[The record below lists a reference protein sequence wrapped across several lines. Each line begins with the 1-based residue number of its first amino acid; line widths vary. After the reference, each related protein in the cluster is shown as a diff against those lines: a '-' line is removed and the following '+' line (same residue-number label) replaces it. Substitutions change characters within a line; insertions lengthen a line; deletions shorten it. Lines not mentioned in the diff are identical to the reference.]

1 LTATGARKNQNS
13 LGGARLKVFVAATTV
28 LAALPGVYLGYGTAG
43 IGGAIFYGV
52 LIGIGGTLLGSL
64 LARTALLLRYSWKVV
79 VVTTGLVLVT
89 ILTWD
94 VYF

>member
-1 LTATGARKNQNS
+1 M
-13 LGGARLKVFVAATTV
+13 KVLVGATTV

-52 LIGIGGTLLGSL
+52 LIGIGGRLFGSL
-64 LARTALLLRYSWKVV
+64 LGRTALLVRYSWKVV
-79 VVTTGLVLVT
+79 LATTGLVLVT

-94 VYF
+94 LYF

>member
-1 LTATGARKNQNS
+1 
-13 LGGARLKVFVAATTV
+13 
-28 LAALPGVYLGYGTAG
+28 
-43 IGGAIFYGV
+43 V

>member
-1 LTATGARKNQNS
+1 LTV
-13 LGGARLKVFVAATTV
+13 LVAATTV
-28 LAALPGVYLGYGTAG
+28 LAALLGVYLGYDTAG
-43 IGGAIFYGV
+43 IGGAVFYGV
-52 LIGIGGTLLGSL
+52 LIGIGGTLLGRL
-64 LARTALLLRYSWKVV
+64 LGRTALLVRYSWKVV